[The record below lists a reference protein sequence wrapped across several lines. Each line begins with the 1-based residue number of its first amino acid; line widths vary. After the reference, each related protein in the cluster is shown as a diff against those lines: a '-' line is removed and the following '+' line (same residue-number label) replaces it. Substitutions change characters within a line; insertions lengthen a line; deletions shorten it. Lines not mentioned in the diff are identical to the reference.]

1 MRNIIVF
8 SVFFLLL
15 FTGQA
20 MAQEAPINKLK
31 KVEDIQKTYSF
42 KTEAVLNLNW
52 NTDVARLYK
61 NRNTRIIKALN
72 FHTKANK
79 PKIA

>member
-20 MAQEAPINKLK
+20 MAQEAPTTKLK
-31 KVEDIQKTYSF
+31 KVEVIQKTYSF
-42 KTEAVLNLNW
+42 KTEAVHNLNE

>member
-1 MRNIIVF
+1 MRNIIAF
-8 SVFFLLL
+8 SVFFLLV
-15 FTGQA
+15 FTVQA
-20 MAQEAPINKLK
+20 MDQKQSVPGLQ
-31 KVEDIQKTYSF
+31 KVEVIQETYNF
-42 KTEAVLNLNW
+42 KTQAILKLNE

-72 FHTKANK
+72 FYTKADK

>member
-8 SVFFLLL
+8 SVFFLLV

-20 MAQEAPINKLK
+20 MDQKQPVPGPQ
-31 KVEDIQKTYSF
+31 KVEVIQKTYSF
-42 KTEAVLNLNW
+42 KTQAILKLNE

-61 NRNTRIIKALN
+61 NRNNRIIKALN
-72 FHTKANK
+72 FYTKADK

>member
-8 SVFFLLL
+8 SVFFLLV

-20 MAQEAPINKLK
+20 MAQEEPTTSLI
-31 KVEDIQKTYSF
+31 KVEVIQKTYTF
-42 KTEAVLNLNW
+42 KTKSLLNLNE
-52 NTDVARLYK
+52 NTSVARLYK